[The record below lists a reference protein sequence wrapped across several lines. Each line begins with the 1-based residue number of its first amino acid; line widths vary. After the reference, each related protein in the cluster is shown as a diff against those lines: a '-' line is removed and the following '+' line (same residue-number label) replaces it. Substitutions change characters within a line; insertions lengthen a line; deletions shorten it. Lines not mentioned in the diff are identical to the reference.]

1 MEIEEVGKITMQ
13 PEANAVIQLASITW
27 LNERLNILQRLIFII
42 SPSNRYNY
50 IHKDFILAYLYEQWL
65 NRILASVHLDS
76 TALQIN

>member
-13 PEANAVIQLASITW
+13 PKVNAVIQLASIAW
-27 LNERLNILQRLIFII
+27 LNERLNILQRFIFII

-50 IHKDFILAYLYEQWL
+50 IRKDFILAYLYEQWL

-76 TALQIN
+76 IALQIN

>member
-13 PEANAVIQLASITW
+13 PETNAVIQLASIAW
-27 LNERLNILQRLIFII
+27 LNERLNILQRFIFII

-50 IHKDFILAYLYEQWL
+50 IRKDFILAYLYEQWL